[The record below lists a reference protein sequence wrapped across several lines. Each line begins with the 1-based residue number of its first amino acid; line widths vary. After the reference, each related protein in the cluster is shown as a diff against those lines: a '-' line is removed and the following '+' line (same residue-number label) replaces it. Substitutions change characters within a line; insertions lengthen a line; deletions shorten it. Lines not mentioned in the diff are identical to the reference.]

1 MDPINVG
8 IAAAAATAKSL
19 QLCPTL
25 CNPIDGSPP
34 GSAIPGILQARTL
47 EWVAISFSSAWKWKV
62 KVKLLSRV
70 RLLATPWA
78 AAYQAPRPCDFPS
91 KSTGVGCHCFL
102 RNVGITDTQ
111 IIHADL
117 YLFSDV
123 YLYLF
128 SDHVLR
134 NRDLEESSMHCST
147 YISAFACATVSILI
161 L

>member
-1 MDPINVG
+1 M
-8 IAAAAATAKSL
+8 
-19 QLCPTL
+19 
-25 CNPIDGSPP
+25 
-34 GSAIPGILQARTL
+34 
-47 EWVAISFSSAWKWKV
+47 
-62 KVKLLSRV
+62 
-70 RLLATPWA
+70 
-78 AAYQAPRPCDFPS
+78 
-91 KSTGVGCHCFL
+91 
-102 RNVGITDTQ
+102 GITDTQ

-147 YISAFACATVSILI
+147 YISAFACATVLILI